1 MQADVRKNVIHY
13 FISDISVFV
22 SVYLSFL
29 TMVWL
34 TYEMTG
40 SSADLG
46 LVGFLQNVPFF
57 LFSVFG
63 GVIADNYNRRKIVIR
78 FNFIFVLLALVVALS
93 YVFKFFSFPLLLV
106 FSFLLGSFYSIYYPS
121 MIAMV
126 QDMVTD
132 KDEFPRVMGAAAS
145 NAKTGQLV
153 ASSSFSFIISAF
165 TAAGTFIGAFLFNLI
180 SLISISRV
188 KYNAPP
194 VVKKNESVTGQIKT
208 GITYVIQYKP
218 LMAIILMSSIIS
230 LVFVFVSFQMPLID
244 KDFLSGTS
252 SELGI
257 LFIAGAVGGLTS
269 GIYLGRRKSTRHLLW
284 FLVACAIVSGI
295 SIIGLAFSRELWL
308 SFIFAMGVDFAFI
321 ATMGIGNTLL
331 QLLSDKDVCGR
342 VLGVNTMM
350 SWGFSSVVMML
361 LGFLAKSTGIEPVM
375 IGIGISLFL
384 SATIYVFS
392 LKFQRPMLEKIYSD
406 QNIPVEKQPI

>member
-1 MQADVRKNVIHY
+1 MQSEVKKNVIHY

-29 TMVWL
+29 SMVWL

-46 LVGFLQNVPFF
+46 LVGFLQNIPFF
-57 LFSVFG
+57 LFSVLG
-63 GVIADNYNRRKIVIR
+63 GVVADNYNRKKIVVR
-78 FNFIFVLLALVVALS
+78 FNFIFVLLALSVALAFL
-93 YVFKFFSFPLLLV
+93 FKLFSFPLLLV

-126 QDMVTD
+126 QDMVTN

-145 NAKTGQLV
+145 NAKTGQLI

-165 TAAGTFIGAFLFNLI
+165 TAAGAFIGAFIFNVI

-194 VVKKNESVTGQIKT
+194 VIKKNESVTGQVKT
-208 GITYVIQYKP
+208 GLSYVIKYGP
-218 LMAIILMSSIIS
+218 LLGIILMSSIIS

-257 LFIAGAVGGLTS
+257 LFLAGAIGGLSS
-269 GIYLGRRKSTRHLLW
+269 GIYLGQRKSTKHLLW
-284 FLVACAIVSGI
+284 FLVACAIISGI

-350 SWGFSSVVMML
+350 SWGFSSLVMML

-375 IGIGISLFL
+375 IGIGITLFL
-384 SATIYVFS
+384 SAAIYVIT
-392 LKFQRPMLEKIYSD
+392 LKFQRPMFAQIYSE
-406 QNIPVEKQPI
+406 QNIPLEKQPI